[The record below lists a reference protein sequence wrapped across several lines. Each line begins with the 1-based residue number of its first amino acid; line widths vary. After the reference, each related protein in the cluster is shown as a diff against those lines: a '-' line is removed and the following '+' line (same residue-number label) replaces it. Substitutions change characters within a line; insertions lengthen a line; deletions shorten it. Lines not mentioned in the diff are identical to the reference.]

1 MKGGFGCSTCCG
13 TPPCEKCTRTC
24 TNPHTGS
31 AFQEVW
37 QVWSFGAVDGRATD
51 GYLTFSGDSDAAAG
65 VMVGDGPFYQQ
76 IGGSFYL
83 DSSVSRFPCSLTVS
97 FWRTLF
103 PATATTDTELSSNTV
118 TITCVT
124 GQFVIRGGMTVLN
137 PGESYTF
144 SPAVPLVGLLA
155 GDPHSASGTFGGVA
169 TCNGTLVSIQGRI
182 AWSNSERIHG
192 LHGIVRE
199 CYEPAGQCADA
210 CSGNPSPSVVY
221 LTISNYSGPTY
232 DSPTPMDIEGTYVLE
247 RVPGFCNYYRSE
259 WTSNLCFSLSNPLGA
274 ALYAPIEINGWGLEK
289 HGLYMAH
296 YVQISGV
303 CSALELF
310 SPDETFVI
318 CGSGVLFS
326 GTNGQVRVNGGTV
339 INNAFDWEIEV

>member
-1 MKGGFGCSTCCG
+1 
-13 TPPCEKCTRTC
+13 
-24 TNPHTGS
+24 
-31 AFQEVW
+31 VW

-51 GYLTFSGDSDAAAG
+51 GYLTFSGDSDAAALG

-124 GQFVIRGGMTVLN
+124 GQFVILGGMTVLN

-199 CYEPAGQCADA
+199 CYEE
-210 CSGNPSPSVVY
+210 GNPCANLCDGGTSPRY
-221 LTISNYSGPTY
+221 LYVTISNYTSEYRDTLTNLAV
-232 DSPTPMDIEGTYVLE
+232 DDEVNGTYIIE
-247 RVPGFCNYYRSE
+247 RLPGTCDNWYGQVGNKCRIQGTTVVGVGPLRSAGG
-259 WTSNLCFSLSNPLGA
+259 TSYVSGLGVARMDFLCFFPLQ
-274 ALYAPIEINGWGLEK
+274 LRVTPEDIPAP
-289 HGLYMAH
+289 
-296 YVQISGV
+296 
-303 CSALELF
+303 
-310 SPDETFVI
+310 I
-318 CGSGVLFS
+318 CGSSYDYS
-326 GTNGQVRVNGGTV
+326 GTSTD
-339 INNAFDWEIEV
+339 IFDWRGPIVGSFDWRIRS